1 MDDKDLAHNQSNEFN
16 SDQDD
21 FYDELNSVLPKDAQF
36 IPLKNSQDDEKN
48 REEVYED
55 ESDDSEEE
63 YEYGENDDYEDE
75 SEEEYEDDPEDYVE
89 TRSQRTKRHPILNTF
104 FQLFKWG
111 FVLIGLVFLLG
122 VGVFAYYASKAP
134 SVTQRQLASGGSS
147 TLYTND
153 GHVLLTL
160 GQEKRYYLKYDEIP
174 QTLKDAV
181 VSIEDKRF
189 WNEGLGIDPIR
200 IVGSTVAN
208 IKGHDISAGG
218 SSITQQLVK
227 LSVFS
232 TNASDRTLKRK
243 AQEAWIAMH
252 ISRQYS
258 REQILEYYINK
269 VYMNYSLYG
278 IGTASKYYYGK
289 SPDKLDLAQTALLAG
304 MPNAPTFYDP
314 YTSPARARYRR
325 NLVLQAMLSN
335 GKITQAQYDRASTE
349 NVQSGLIYKHDTQ
362 SHLRKVD
369 DPYIKEVVD
378 EVRAKGYDPYNDNLR
393 ITVNINQKAQN
404 KLYELANDNKIPFT
418 DNKMQVGATVVDPN
432 NGHVIAIIGGRHL
445 PDVQLGLDRAV
456 QTSRSTG
463 SSIKPVLDYAPAIQY
478 KHWST
483 AQILSDT
490 PYIYRGTHIQL
501 YDWDN
506 RYYGNMTMRY
516 ALEQSRNVPA
526 VRTLESVGILRASKF
541 AKQMG
546 VNADVNMG
554 LSVGIGANASSLQ
567 MAGAYSAFAD
577 NGIYHKPQFVS
588 KIETVTGDIR
598 NYDTAG
604 KRVMDESTAYMITD
618 MLKGVITRGS
628 GTKARIGDLI
638 QAGKTGTVKYSDGE
652 IKKHPSYEGTPKDS
666 WFVGYTRSYVM
677 SVWTGYDNLADG
689 KIAGRG
695 QDAAAIYYREMMSYL
710 MNDKANIDW
719 VKPSSVI
726 VRKYATGD
734 ELYQEGHAPSESSVN
749 HRNVNRIPRTIIR
762 RYQRTPGYNFNQN
775 QNNNSQGEQ
784 SNNQG
789 NISNNNQRTTD
800 RNNQPVRYYYYYR

>member
-16 SDQDD
+16 SDQDN

-36 IPLKNSQDDEKN
+36 TPLKNSQDDEKN

-89 TRSQRTKRHPILNTF
+89 TRSQRTKHHPILNTF

-111 FVLIGLVFLLG
+111 FVLFGLVFLLG

-134 SVTQRQLASGGSS
+134 NVTQRQLASGGSS

-189 WNEGLGIDPIR
+189 WNEGSGIDPIR

>member
-36 IPLKNSQDDEKN
+36 TPLKNSQDDEKN

-490 PYIYRGTHIQL
+490 PYIYQGTHIQL

>member
-36 IPLKNSQDDEKN
+36 TPLKNSQDDEKN

-55 ESDDSEEE
+55 ESDD
-63 YEYGENDDYEDE
+63 

-314 YTSPARARYRR
+314 YTAPARARYRR